1 MLSILFIFLF
11 IGIVMIIDGI
21 YNDEINKL
29 KKEVKIEYKF
39 IPRSAYEDSM
49 IDSNRKQQ
57 VYSSIFDAE
66 HDLRTAGRYA

>member
-49 IDSNRKQQ
+49 IDSNIKQQ

-66 HDLRTAGRYA
+66 HDLRSAGRYA